1 MGGSGGRQVVG
12 PDDLRGLSNLT
23 DSVIALLQYPA
34 SSPLI
39 SDISVI
45 CEAWLAKKVKKRK
58 MVL

>member
-12 PDDLRGLSNLT
+12 PDDLRAVSNLT
-23 DSVIALLQYPA
+23 DSVIALLQHPA

-39 SDISVI
+39 SDISVLF
-45 CEAWLAKKVKKRK
+45 EALIAKKVKKRK